1 MDERARYFRQL
12 RRLRRSARRWSVLA
26 GTAAGATVVLLP
38 YHGLGWPDAVWA
50 ALTGGSAALTWWRWS
65 DLRELAARPAP
76 EPLDPARAAAA
87 TRARIEAVV
96 ARLPAGRG
104 ALAELRRVQS
114 RAKLRGSSVVP
125 AWSRLDRAA
134 QTMAG
139 LADRLHSVPAPV
151 VREAAAAERA
161 LRDLGERTAAVERAM
176 RLGSGSAA
184 GGGWPGAAGG
194 SPGGAAGPP
203 GLAEA
208 HAELLGRF
216 TEGVAAYEGLVA
228 AAASYVAEDG
238 RLVADG
244 ASTGRLREATDLL
257 HGIAAGLS
265 ELRVTG

>member
-1 MDERARYFRQL
+1 MDERTRYFRQL

-26 GTAAGATVVLLP
+26 GTMAGASAVLVP
-38 YHGLGWPDAVWA
+38 YHGVGWPDAIWA

-65 DLRELAARPAP
+65 DLRELAGQPAP
-76 EPLDPARAAAA
+76 EPIDPAQAAAL
-87 TRARIEAVV
+87 TRARIEALVS
-96 ARLPAGRG
+96 RLPAGRG

-139 LADRLHSVPAPV
+139 LADRLGGVPTPV
-151 VREAAAAERA
+151 VDEAAAAERA

-176 RLGSGSAA
+176 RLASTPGSHELA
-184 GGGWPGAAGG
+184 G
-194 SPGGAAGPP
+194 
-203 GLAEA
+203 A

-216 TEGVAAYEGLVA
+216 TEGVEAYEGLVA
-228 AAASYVAEDG
+228 AAASYVAEHG

-244 ASTGRLREATDLL
+244 SSTGRLREATDLL

-265 ELRVTG
+265 ELRTTG

>member
-1 MDERARYFRQL
+1 MDERSRYFRQL

-38 YHGLGWPDAVWA
+38 YHGLGWPDAIWA
-50 ALTGGSAALTWWRWS
+50 AVTGGSAALTWWRWS

-76 EPLDPARAAAA
+76 EPLDPAQAAAL
-87 TRARIEAVV
+87 TRAKIEAVV
-96 ARLPAGRG
+96 SRLPAGRG

-139 LADRLHSVPAPV
+139 LADRLHSVPTPV

-176 RLGSGSAA
+176 RLEPAA
-184 GGGWPGAAGG
+184 
-194 SPGGAAGPP
+194 ST

-244 ASTGRLREATDLL
+244 ASTWRLREATDLL

-265 ELRVTG
+265 ELRTTG

>member
-1 MDERARYFRQL
+1 MEERARYFRQL

-38 YHGLGWPDAVWA
+38 YHGLGWPDAIWA
-50 ALTGGSAALTWWRWS
+50 AVTGGSAALTWWRWS

-76 EPLDPARAAAA
+76 EPLDPAQAAAL
-87 TRARIEAVV
+87 TRAKIEAVV
-96 ARLPAGRG
+96 SRLPAGRG

-139 LADRLHSVPAPV
+139 LADRLHSVPTPV
-151 VREAAAAERA
+151 VREAATAERA

-176 RLGSGSAA
+176 RLGSGSSATA
-184 GGGWPGAAGG
+184 GSTGLA
-194 SPGGAAGPP
+194 

-216 TEGVAAYEGLVA
+216 TDGVAAYEGLVA

-238 RLVADG
+238 RLVADD

-265 ELRVTG
+265 ELRTTG

>member
-1 MDERARYFRQL
+1 MDERSRYFRQL

-38 YHGLGWPDAVWA
+38 YHGLGWPDAIWA

-76 EPLDPARAAAA
+76 EPLDPAQAAAQ
-87 TRARIEAVV
+87 TRAKIEAVV
-96 ARLPAGRG
+96 SRLPAGRG

-125 AWSRLDRAA
+125 AWGRLDRAA

-139 LADRLHSVPAPV
+139 LADRLHSVPTPV
-151 VREAAAAERA
+151 VREAATAERA

-176 RLGSGSAA
+176 RLGSGSS
-184 GGGWPGAAGG
+184 AAGG
-194 SPGGAAGPP
+194 ST

-216 TEGVAAYEGLVA
+216 TDGVAAYEGLVA

-238 RLVADG
+238 RLVADD

-265 ELRVTG
+265 ELRTTG